1 MQHRANL
8 SLARFGFLAGA
19 GVALALTHT
28 LSPVWAEEEA
38 SATTMMA
45 PAPSEERVQQGAR
58 LISDAIALAERR
70 PTDSRVR
77 IAVARGAAAL
87 LPRLTGDTRQ
97 GLTRRWQRIA
107 LSPQVPRSVR
117 DSAFDAFFDVASR
130 NDIDFAN
137 ATALTLPDAGAR
149 AGAFLQLS
157 QAVEKIDWQRS
168 NDYVTLAQRAARQE
182 GDSVRRARALTF
194 IASRLAV
201 VNPETREAAMAEAY
215 TEVRHLQGMQER
227 DALLTE
233 LVAAAALY
241 DLNWEKKLAATIGTP
256 RLRNLAEASI
266 NIAEASSMTVTASTA
281 DRIAALAKA
290 AVRYDS
296 RAIPILLQL
305 PPRVDVLHALGD
317 ALPPIYPSATPA
329 ISTTLL
335 ERMWNYTQKAEA
347 SVYRDQLQ
355 SRLARLMVLKDL
367 WRGRSWGKQ
376 LAWKGG
382 RIQVGAFLKQV
393 IETRR
398 SRLRAE
404 PLQDVAE
411 SNVQRAI
418 SQARSLPPAE
428 QAEALLLI
436 AGQILG

>member
-1 MQHRANL
+1 MRDRANL
-8 SLARFGFLAGA
+8 TLARFGLVAGA
-19 GVALALTHT
+19 GIVLGLGQASGPA
-28 LSPVWAEEEA
+28 WAEEET
-38 SATTMMA
+38 SML
-45 PAPSEERVQQGAR
+45 PAPSDERVQQAAG
-58 LISDAIALAERR
+58 LISDAITLAERH
-70 PTDSRVR
+70 PNDSRCR
-77 IAVARGAAAL
+77 TAVTRGAAAL
-87 LPRLTGDTRQ
+87 LPRLRGGTRQ
-97 GLTRRWQRIA
+97 SLSTRWQRVA
-107 LSPQVPRSVR
+107 MSRGVPGHVR

-130 NDIDFAN
+130 EDADFARS
-137 ATALTLPDAGAR
+137 TALAVPNAGIR

-157 QAVEKIDWQRS
+157 QAVERMDWTKA
-168 NDYVTLAQRAARQE
+168 NDYVILSQRAARQE

-194 IASRLAV
+194 IASRLAAL
-201 VNPETREAAMAEAY
+201 NPETREAAMAEAY
-215 TEVRHLQGMQER
+215 TEVRHLPGMRER

-241 DLNWEKKLAATIGTP
+241 DLNWAKKLAATIGTP
-256 RLRNLAEASI
+256 RLRDLAQARI

-290 AVRYDS
+290 AVRYDV
-296 RAIPILLQL
+296 RAIPILLAL
-305 PPRVDVLHALGD
+305 PPRTDVLHALGD
-317 ALPPIYPSATPA
+317 ALPPIYPSANPA

-335 ERMWNYTQKAEA
+335 ERMWNYSQKAEA

-382 RIQVGAFLKQV
+382 RIQVGAFLKAV
-393 IETRR
+393 IEARR
-398 SRLRAE
+398 SQLKAD
-404 PLQDVAE
+404 PLQDVAS

-418 SQARSLPPAE
+418 SQAKSLPPAE